1 MTTDIYTDVTIESE
15 ERFTELLTAL
25 LVAADEDGI
34 DVEGAWECEN
44 EADEHDWEVSI
55 VQLVSKND

>member
-1 MTTDIYTDVTIESE
+1 MTADIYADVTVESE
-15 ERFTELLTAL
+15 ERFTELLTGL

-44 EADEHDWEVSI
+44 ETDEHDWEATI
-55 VQLVSKND
+55 VQLASKDD